1 MFQESIFYKGNNSHA
16 VLLLPGLSSTPL
28 EMRPV
33 AKALH
38 RDGYTVSVPHIE
50 GYGLG
55 APCSN
60 WRAWVAAARSHYQA
74 LKAQYETV
82 SLGGLC
88 IGATLCLAVAQEE
101 PDVTALS
108 LLAVTLIYDGWTI
121 PWYYPLIDLAYHTP
135 FRGRYRYKEKA
146 PFGLKNEALRARVE
160 KSMSMHDASEIGAAS
175 LPLAHLYHARRLAAH
190 VRKGLDRVNA
200 DCLVIHAVDDDTSSP
215 HNARIVFDG
224 VSSSH
229 KEKRLLG
236 ESYHI
241 LTMDNERETVAD
253 ETRRFFRE
261 AVARKTGAASA
272 ETRIISKALLRAR
285 RRQAAA

>member
-1 MFQESIFYKGNNSHA
+1 MFQEDIFYKGGEHA

-55 APCSN
+55 APCSD
-60 WRAWVAAARSHYQA
+60 WRAWVAAARAKFRELRDTH
-74 LKAQYETV
+74 ETV
-82 SLGGLC
+82 SICGLSM
-88 IGATLCLAVAQEE
+88 GATLSLAVAEEE
-101 PDVTALS
+101 PEVAALS
-108 LLAVTLIYDGWTI
+108 LLATTLVYDGWTI
-121 PWYYPLIDLAYHTP
+121 PWYYPLIDLVFHTP
-135 FRGRYRYKEKA
+135 LRNRYRYQEKA
-146 PFGLKNEALRARVE
+146 PYGLKNEAMRARVA
-160 KSMSMHDASEIGAAS
+160 KSMSLNDASEIGAAS
-175 LPLAHLYHARRLAAH
+175 LPLAHLYNARRLAAH
-190 VRKGLDRVNA
+190 VRERLNRVNA
-200 DCLVIHAVDDDTSSP
+200 DCLVIHAVDDDTASP
-215 HNARIVFDG
+215 HNARIVFEG
-224 VSSSH
+224 VSSEV
-229 KEKRLLG
+229 KQKCLLG

-261 AVARKTGAASA
+261 AVARRTGAANS
-272 ETRIISKALLRAR
+272 ETRIISKALLRAK

>member
-1 MFQESIFYKGNNSHA
+1 MFQDAIFYQGGSHA
-16 VLLLPGLSSTPL
+16 VLLLPGLNSTPL

-55 APCSN
+55 SPCTD
-60 WRAWVAAARSHYQA
+60 WRSWVAAAREHYRA
-74 LKAQYETV
+74 LKATHETV
-82 SLGGLC
+82 SLCGLC
-88 IGATLCLAVAQEE
+88 IGATLSLAVAQEE
-101 PDVTALS
+101 QDVTALS
-108 LLAVTLIYDGWTI
+108 LLAVTLVYDGWTI

-135 FRGRYRYKEKA
+135 MRNRYRYHEKA

-160 KSMSMHDASEIGAAS
+160 KSMSLHDASEIGAAS

-190 VRKGLDRVNA
+190 VRSRLERVKA

-215 HNARIVFDG
+215 HNARMVYDN
-224 VSSSH
+224 VASVV
-229 KEKRLLG
+229 KQKCLLS

-253 ETRRFFRE
+253 ETRRFFRD
-261 AVARKTGAASA
+261 AVQRASGHA
-272 ETRIISKALLRAR
+272 SPETRIISKALLRAK

>member
-1 MFQESIFYKGNNSHA
+1 MFQESIFYKGGSHA

-38 RDGYTVSVPHIE
+38 RDGYTVCVPHIE

-55 APCSN
+55 TPCTN
-60 WRAWVAAARSHYQA
+60 WRAWIAAARTKYRELRDTHV
-74 LKAQYETV
+74 TV
-82 SLGGLC
+82 SVCGLSM
-88 IGATLCLAVAQEE
+88 GATLSLAVAQEE

-108 LLAVTLIYDGWTI
+108 LLAVTLVYDGWTI
-121 PWYYPLIDLAYHTP
+121 PWYYPLIDLVYHTP
-135 FRGRYRYKEKA
+135 LRNRYRYQEKA
-146 PFGLKNEALRARVE
+146 PFGLKNEALRARVA
-160 KSMSMHDASEIGAAS
+160 KSMSEHDASEVGAAS
-175 LPLAHLYHARRLAAH
+175 LPLAHLYNARRLAAH
-190 VRKGLDRVNA
+190 VRERLGRVTA
-200 DCLVIHAVDDDTSSP
+200 DCLIIHAVDDDTSSP
-215 HNARIVFDG
+215 HNARLVYNG
-224 VSSSH
+224 VSSAV
-229 KEKRLLG
+229 KQKCLLG

-253 ETRRFFRE
+253 ETRRFFRD
-261 AVARKTGAASA
+261 AVARRTGAASS

>member
-1 MFQESIFYKGNNSHA
+1 MFQENIFYKGGEHA

-33 AKALH
+33 ARALH
-38 RDGYTVSVPHIE
+38 REGYTVSVPHIE

-55 APCSN
+55 APCSD
-60 WRAWVAAARSHYQA
+60 WRSWVAAARAKYRELRETH
-74 LKAQYETV
+74 ETV
-82 SLGGLC
+82 SLCGLC
-88 IGATLCLAVAQEE
+88 IGATLSLAVAQEE

-108 LLAVTLIYDGWTI
+108 LLAVTLVYDGWTI
-121 PWYYPLIDLAYHTP
+121 PWYYPLIDLVFHTP
-135 FRGRYRYKEKA
+135 FRNRYRYHEKA
-146 PFGLKNEALRARVE
+146 PYGLKNEALRARVA
-160 KSMSMHDASEIGAAS
+160 KSMSQHDASEIGSAS

-190 VRKGLDRVNA
+190 VRERLDRVTA
-200 DCLVIHAVDDDTSSP
+200 DCLIIHAVDDDTSSP
-215 HNARIVFDG
+215 HNARIVYNG
-224 VSSSH
+224 VSSEV
-229 KEKRLLG
+229 KQKCLLG

-261 AVARKTGAASA
+261 AVARRTGAASS
-272 ETRIISKALLRAR
+272 ETRIISKALLRAK

>member
-1 MFQESIFYKGNNSHA
+1 MFQEDIFYKGGEHA

-55 APCSN
+55 APCSD
-60 WRAWVAAARSHYQA
+60 WRAWVAAARAKFRELRDTH
-74 LKAQYETV
+74 ETV
-82 SLGGLC
+82 SICGLSM
-88 IGATLCLAVAQEE
+88 GATLSLAVAEEE
-101 PDVTALS
+101 PEVAALS
-108 LLAVTLIYDGWTI
+108 LLATTLVYDGWTI
-121 PWYYPLIDLAYHTP
+121 PWYYPLIDLVFHTP
-135 FRGRYRYKEKA
+135 LRNRYRYQEKA
-146 PFGLKNEALRARVE
+146 PYGLKNEAMRARVA
-160 KSMSMHDASEIGAAS
+160 KSMSLNDASEIGAAS
-175 LPLAHLYHARRLAAH
+175 LPLAHLYNARRLAAH
-190 VRKGLDRVNA
+190 VRERLDRVTA
-200 DCLVIHAVDDDTSSP
+200 DCLVIHAVDDDTASP
-215 HNARIVFDG
+215 HNARIVFEG
-224 VSSSH
+224 VSSEV
-229 KEKRLLG
+229 KQKCLLG

-261 AVARKTGAASA
+261 AVARRTGAANS
-272 ETRIISKALLRAR
+272 ETRIISKALLRAK

>member
-1 MFQESIFYKGNNSHA
+1 MFQDDIFYKGGEHA

-55 APCSN
+55 APCTD
-60 WRAWVAAARSHYQA
+60 WRAWIAAARAKYRA
-74 LKAQYETV
+74 LRETHETV
-82 SLGGLC
+82 SLCGLC
-88 IGATLCLAVAQEE
+88 IGATLSLAVAQEE

-108 LLAVTLIYDGWTI
+108 LLSVTLLYDGWTI
-121 PWYYPLIDLAYHTP
+121 PWYYPLIDIVFHTP
-135 FRGRYRYKEKA
+135 LRHRYRYQERA
-146 PFGLKNEALRARVE
+146 PFGLKNEGLRARVA
-160 KSMSMHDASEIGAAS
+160 KSMALHDASEVGAAS

-190 VRKGLDRVNA
+190 VRGRLAQVTA
-200 DCLVIHAVDDDTSSP
+200 DCLVVHAVDDDTSSP
-215 HNARIVFDG
+215 HNARIVYQG
-224 VSSSH
+224 VSSEV
-229 KEKRLLG
+229 KQKCLLG

-253 ETRRFFRE
+253 ETRRFFRD
-261 AVARKTGAASA
+261 AVARRIGARGS

-285 RRQAAA
+285 RRQSAA